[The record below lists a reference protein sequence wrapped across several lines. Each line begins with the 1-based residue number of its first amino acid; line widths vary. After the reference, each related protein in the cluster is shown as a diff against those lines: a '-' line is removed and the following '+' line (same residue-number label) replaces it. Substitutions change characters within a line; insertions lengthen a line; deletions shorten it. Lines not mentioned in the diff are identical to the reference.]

1 MKITDRLLDFLPWAL
16 ATLMIAAMVH
26 LVSVLLMPTLA
37 PKDAYARL
45 TDYAKK
51 TGIAEGLVML
61 EPPSLG
67 SAGVLPFEDPS
78 FVEAACLYDISKRP
92 YHLKASTDGDN
103 FFALSFFATGGR
115 IYHAITDRSAI
126 KGKFDIIL
134 GNERQIEA
142 LENASDGSAPLQ
154 EVRLTAPTS
163 RGFIFIRAL
172 AKRNSDVT
180 HLQELLK
187 NVSCE
192 NFELPKE

>member
-1 MKITDRLLDFLPWAL
+1 
-16 ATLMIAAMVH
+16 MIAAMVH

-37 PKDAYARL
+37 PKDAFARL

-67 SAGVLPFEDPS
+67 STGVLPFEDPS

-103 FFALSFFATGGR
+103 FFALSFYATGGR

-142 LENASDGSAPLQ
+142 LENAGDGSAPVQ

-187 NVSCE
+187 NARCE

>member
-1 MKITDRLLDFLPWAL
+1 MKITDRVLDFLPWAL

-45 TDYAKK
+45 TDYANKM
-51 TGIAEGLVML
+51 GVAEGLVML
-61 EPPSLG
+61 GPPSLK
-67 SAGVLPFEDPS
+67 AVGVLPFEDPS

-92 YHLKASTDGDN
+92 YHIKAATDGEN
-103 FFALSFFATGGR
+103 FFALSFYATGGR
-115 IYHAITDRSAI
+115 MYHAITDRSAI

-134 GNERQIEA
+134 GNERQIDA
-142 LENASDGSAPLQ
+142 LENTSDVSAPLQ

-172 AKRNSDVT
+172 AKRSSDVT

-187 NVSCE
+187 NSSCE